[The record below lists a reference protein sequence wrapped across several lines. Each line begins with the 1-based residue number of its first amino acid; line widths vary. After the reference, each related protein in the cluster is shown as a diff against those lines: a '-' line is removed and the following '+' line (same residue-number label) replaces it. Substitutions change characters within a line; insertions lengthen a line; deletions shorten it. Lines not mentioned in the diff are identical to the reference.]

1 LLFNEDE
8 DSEVD
13 AVTVYDVSLD
23 QAGMDWQKAGP
34 LFERYAINL
43 IGRVDRRW
51 VDCYTKVAK
60 ERPNL
65 ARFRLEPA
73 ASSVSFTCRSTDGP
87 AEVMGVV
94 KRLEEMIGL
103 VNQAAMAAAKA
114 ELEQARAKPVAAHGE
129 AAQGAA
135 SLAAGLFA
143 RLSRR

>member
-1 LLFNEDE
+1 
-8 DSEVD
+8 VD
-13 AVTVYDVSLD
+13 TATVYDVTLD

-34 LFERYAINL
+34 LFERYSINL
-43 IGRVDRRW
+43 VGRVDRRW
-51 VDCYTKVAK
+51 VDCYTKLAK

-94 KRLEEMIGL
+94 KRLEEMVGL
-103 VNQAAMAAAKA
+103 VNQAATAATKA
-114 ELEQARAKPVAAHGE
+114 ELEQAKGKPAARGE

>member
-1 LLFNEDE
+1 MD
-8 DSEVD
+8 VT
-13 AVTVYDVSLD
+13 TVYDVTLD

-34 LFERYAINL
+34 LFERYAVGL

-51 VDCYTKVAK
+51 ADSYARVIK

-73 ASSVSFTCRSTDGP
+73 AGQISFTCRSTDGP
-87 AEVMGVV
+87 AEVMGVL

-103 VNQAAMAAAKA
+103 INQAATSAARAEVEQAQPKARPSAEPAHGAAA
-114 ELEQARAKPVAAHGE
+114 
-129 AAQGAA
+129 
-135 SLAAGLFA
+135 LAAGLFA